1 MALTPDQLR
10 EYARMGAAVRL
21 AQLSDEIKL
30 IHAAFPELRAR
41 TSKASD
47 PSAVGSA
54 SASNEPTTRKRRR
67 RKLTA
72 AEKKL
77 ISERMKKYWAA
88 RKKRPDATRPR
99 SRGPNAYAI

>member
-21 AQLSDEIKL
+21 AQLSDEIKV
-30 IHAAFPELRAR
+30 IHTAFPELRAR
-41 TSKASD
+41 TSKGSD

-54 SASNEPTTRKRRR
+54 PTENEPRTRKRRR

-72 AEKKL
+72 AEKKF
-77 ISERMKKYWAA
+77 ISERMKKYWAT
-88 RKKRPDATRPR
+88 RKKKA
-99 SRGPNAYAI
+99 

>member
-21 AQLSDEIKL
+21 AQLSDEIKM
-30 IHAAFPELRAR
+30 IHAAFPELRPR
-41 TSKASD
+41 TSKTSK
-47 PSAVGSA
+47 PSVVGSA
-54 SASNEPTTRKRRR
+54 SAENEPTTRKRRR

-72 AEKKL
+72 AEKKF

-88 RKKRPDATRPR
+88 RKKNKP
-99 SRGPNAYAI
+99 